1 MLRANYSR
9 NITAAKN
16 AKKKWWERKEGS
28 LKEKKKKKAG
38 NGKPVICV
46 TLGLRAVLTERGKVE
61 APKVCGQ
68 PKSQTLRNTQTLD
81 PKTLQET
88 KRCMSNVQIKVEK

>member
-28 LKEKKKKKAG
+28 LKEKKKQGMA
-38 NGKPVICV
+38 N
-46 TLGLRAVLTERGKVE
+46 L
-61 APKVCGQ
+61 
-68 PKSQTLRNTQTLD
+68 SY
-81 PKTLQET
+81 
-88 KRCMSNVQIKVEK
+88 M

>member
-28 LKEKKKKKAG
+28 LKEKKKAG
-38 NGKPVICV
+38 NGKPVIYV
-46 TLGLRAVLTERGKVE
+46 TLSLRAVLTGRGKVE
-61 APKVCGQ
+61 ARKVCGQ
-68 PKSQTLRNTQTLD
+68 LKSQTLRNRQRQTED
-81 PKTLQET
+81 PKMMQET
-88 KRCMSNVQIKVEK
+88 NRYMSNEQIKWKN

>member
-28 LKEKKKKKAG
+28 LKGKKKAG

-46 TLGLRAVLTERGKVE
+46 TLGLRAALTERGKVE
-61 APKVCGQ
+61 THKICG
-68 PKSQTLRNTQTLD
+68 
-81 PKTLQET
+81 
-88 KRCMSNVQIKVEK
+88 

>member
-28 LKEKKKKKAG
+28 LKKKKAG

-46 TLGLRAVLTERGKVE
+46 TLGLHAVLTGRGKVE
-61 APKVCGQ
+61 AHKVCGQ
-68 PKSQTLRNTQTLD
+68 PKSQTLRNRQRQTED
-81 PKTLQET
+81 PKMMQET
-88 KRCMSNVQIKVEK
+88 NRCMSNAQIKWKN

>member
-28 LKEKKKKKAG
+28 LKEKKKKSREWQACHMCDTW
-38 NGKPVICV
+38 PSCSAH
-46 TLGLRAVLTERGKVE
+46 RERKGR
-61 APKVCGQ
+61 
-68 PKSQTLRNTQTLD
+68 S
-81 PKTLQET
+81 
-88 KRCMSNVQIKVEK
+88 S